1 MTNYT
6 PERSLDPES
15 YTRVRIAHTCAC
27 CGGEIYSG
35 EEYYEFDSSSAF
47 TLEAFTLEP
56 TCICRD
62 CVRCARR
69 VAE

>member
-1 MTNYT
+1 MTSYFFDGT
-6 PERSLDPES
+6 AATES

-35 EEYYEFDSSSAF
+35 EEYYEFDSNGA
-47 TLEAFTLEP
+47 LTLEP

-62 CVRCARR
+62 CMRCARR

>member
-15 YTRVRIAHTCAC
+15 YTRVQIAHTCVC

-35 EEYYEFDSSSAF
+35 EEYYEFDSDSTF
-47 TLEAFTLEP
+47 PLEP
-56 TCICRD
+56 TCICKD

>member
-1 MTNYT
+1 MTSYT

-35 EEYYEFDSSSAF
+35 EEYYEFDSDGAF
-47 TLEAFTLEP
+47 ALEP

-62 CVRCARR
+62 CMRCARR

>member
-15 YTRVRIAHTCAC
+15 YTEVRIAHTCAC

-35 EEYYEFDSSSAF
+35 EEYYEFDSDSAF
-47 TLEAFTLEP
+47 MLEP
-56 TCICRD
+56 TCICKD

>member
-35 EEYYEFDSSSAF
+35 EEDYEFDSS
-47 TLEAFTLEP
+47 
-56 TCICRD
+56 CICRD